1 MAKITENMAKG
12 VKDTMAIVIAECTGS
27 EVKDVRTW
35 LDTVKTAED
44 FFGTNKQG
52 LAEYNSFI
60 RQRENEYNLAVKNSL
75 KRV

>member
-1 MAKITENMAKG
+1 MAKITEKMATG
-12 VKDTMAIVIAECTGS
+12 VKDTMAIIISESTGADTK
-27 EVKDVRTW
+27 EVRAW

-52 LAEYNSFI
+52 LAEYNTFI
-60 RQRENEYNLAVKNSL
+60 RQRENEYNMAVKNSL